1 MSRIV
6 VLITELGN
14 SGEVGLSENR
24 FALEILNLKGM
35 YCLLEVR
42 LHRHQENRS
51 DAQGESWVCSADSK
65 W

>member
-1 MSRIV
+1 M
-6 VLITELGN
+6 TELCN

-35 YCLLEVR
+35 YYLQEVR
-42 LHRHQENRS
+42 VSRHQKIRN
-51 DAQGESWVCSADSK
+51 DARGESWVGSADSK